1 MRMLAT
7 VTIPALTLALSACA
21 GSASSVP
28 VKGPQ
33 EQVLQLAGDWEG
45 SFDGATS
52 GRQGEIRFE
61 LTAGRHI
68 ASGQVVMFDEQA
80 QQRPL
85 GIELVQVQ
93 DGLITGKIEPYL
105 EPQCDCQV
113 VTEFSGNMI
122 GDYIDGTYVTRGL
135 DKPVE
140 QRGSWSMARKN

>member
-7 VTIPALTLALSACA
+7 VTITALTLAVSACA

-45 SFDGATS
+45 SFEGADS
-52 GRQGEIRFE
+52 DRRGEIRFE
-61 LTAGRHI
+61 LTAGRHT
-68 ASGQVVMFDEQA
+68 ASGQVVMFDDQA

-85 GIELVQVQ
+85 GIERVQVD
-93 DGLITGKIEPYL
+93 DGHVTGTIEPYL
-105 EPQCDCQV
+105 EPNCDCQV
-113 VTEFSGNMI
+113 VTEFSGDMI
-122 GDYIDGTYVTRGL
+122 GDFIDGTYVTRGL

-140 QRGSWSMARKN
+140 RRGRWSMTRKN